1 MLKAGLIGCGS
12 MGGGHLG
19 NYYRFNREG
28 DLLRLTCVCDI
39 RRERLDTVSQETGE
53 IRLYEDLDEMLANEE
68 LDLVTIALPTYL
80 HKWATIKCL
89 ERGIHVLC
97 EKPMALTVEDCDE
110 MIAAAKAADRQ
121 LLIGQVLRFEGEY
134 QYLKKLV
141 DEKTYGDVVSVR
153 FTRSSSA
160 HPPMGWNNWFRDGA
174 LSGGCTLDLH
184 IHDVDMISYLFG
196 MPKSVTAVAGTAM
209 SKNGY
214 DYVSAQ
220 DMYGKG
226 FYAHSMCDWSTSSMK
241 ANTRTIR
248 ICFEHGY
255 FYIDRTAGRQMCVR
269 VNEDG
274 TVVELTNLITEVGD
288 MYYNEAKYFAN
299 CVENDLVPE
308 KALPETCID
317 SVKLVMAEIESAD
330 NDGELVRM

>member
-39 RRERLDTVSQETGE
+39 RRERLDIVSQETGE
-53 IRLYEDLDEMLANEE
+53 IRLYEDLDDMLANEE

-89 ERGIHVLC
+89 EHGIHVLC

-134 QYLKKLV
+134 QYLKKLI
-141 DEKTYGDVVSVR
+141 DEKTYGDVISVR

-160 HPPMGWNNWFRDGA
+160 HPPMGWNNWFLTKE
-174 LSGGCTLDLH
+174 LSGGGLYDLH
-184 IHDVDMISYLFG
+184 IHDADMLRCVLGNPRAVTAMTRTSFEGSKNDAFAGIYHYDDIVVCAESDWSWKG
-196 MPKSVTAVAGTAM
+196 MPFTADFVVNFERASLQLRRGTLELGTYEKPLETVDLSSVDGILTDNPYYSETKYLAECVR
-209 SKNGY
+209 
-214 DYVSAQ
+214 D
-220 DMYGKG
+220 GKE
-226 FYAHSMCDWSTSSMK
+226 
-241 ANTRTIR
+241 NTFIPPFESRETIR
-248 ICFEHGY
+248 LLQTIEESGNQ
-255 FYIDRTAGRQMCVR
+255 G
-269 VNEDG
+269 G
-274 TVVELTNLITEVGD
+274 KTVQ
-288 MYYNEAKYFAN
+288 F
-299 CVENDLVPE
+299 
-308 KALPETCID
+308 
-317 SVKLVMAEIESAD
+317 
-330 NDGELVRM
+330 